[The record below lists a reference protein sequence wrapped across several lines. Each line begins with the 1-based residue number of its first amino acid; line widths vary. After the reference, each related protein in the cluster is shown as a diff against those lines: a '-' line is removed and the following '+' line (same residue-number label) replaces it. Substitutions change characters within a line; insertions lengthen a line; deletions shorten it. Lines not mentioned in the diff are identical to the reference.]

1 MCDKCDFLIIS
12 GSTLTLKCL
21 QPVYQT
27 NSPQITSA
35 TGVTSATVL
44 LSCGAADLHADT
56 PDCFFS
62 PLFTDRPTV

>member
-35 TGVTSATVL
+35 TVL

-62 PLFTDRPTV
+62 ALFTHRPTV